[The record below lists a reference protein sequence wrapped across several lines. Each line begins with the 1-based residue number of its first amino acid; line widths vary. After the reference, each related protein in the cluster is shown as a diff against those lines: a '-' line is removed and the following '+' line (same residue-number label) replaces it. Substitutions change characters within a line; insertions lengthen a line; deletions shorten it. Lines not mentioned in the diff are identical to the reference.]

1 MSAQSPDFISG
12 LFIWSSLSYN
22 KKPMKCFL
30 FPTLMGL
37 LLSGCTIYRSEG
49 RKQFESEAPTK
60 ISTASTSSTSFQLKG
75 CKKEGRLETWFNEE
89 FPSQSYELVTA
100 ESDLEIWRTHRDKRV
115 EVKALQRSETG
126 TQSCTYEFANDVV
139 WNLYKD
145 QFIRELENN
154 LMTLE

>member
-1 MSAQSPDFISG
+1 MA
-12 LFIWSSLSYN
+12 
-22 KKPMKCFL
+22 
-30 FPTLMGL
+30 L

-60 ISTASTSSTSFQLKG
+60 ISASASFQLKG

-89 FPSQSYELVTA
+89 FPSQSYELVIA
-100 ESDLEIWRTHRDKRV
+100 ESDLEIWRTHRGKRV